1 MEKSEVPSI
10 NFNTGTDLA
19 FALVVFLSY
28 FATFSQS
35 SIISIF
41 LILILICLG
50 IAYITVGIYGFSFI
64 SKTSRTIDRLGYF
77 LLQLVIGGFIV
88 YYTNGKG
95 VSALIL
101 LPLVSHSVMILD
113 QDWMFGVNASIIG
126 TYAIA
131 TFAYTQS
138 WQMVWSQL
146 PLFFVGQ
153 VFILIFTQ
161 MALTERK
168 ARIRQENLSNELAEA
183 NRHLSEYANQVK
195 ELTLI
200 QERNR
205 LAREIHDGLGH
216 YLTTLNMQI
225 KAAEAMID
233 RDNQKARH
241 MLSDAEELSTQ
252 ALVDVRNSVYAL
264 RMDDSDGGTL
274 EERIR
279 KLISSSNVR
288 QMKID
293 FEIKGEVRSIT
304 PQVDLTIFR
313 ACQEGINNAMKHS
326 DADLLSI
333 ELSYEEPEDISLVIS
348 DNGTGADEIQSGF
361 GLIGIRERVRLLN
374 GSVDVSTATG
384 IGFTISMRLP
394 G

>member
-168 ARIRQENLSNELAEA
+168 ARIRQEKLSNELAEA

>member
-1 MEKSEVPSI
+1 MEKSEFPTI

-35 SIISIF
+35 SITSIF

-64 SKTSRTIDRLGYF
+64 NKSTRTIDRLGYF

-101 LPLVSHSVMILD
+101 LPLVSHSAMLLD
-113 QDWMFGVNASIIG
+113 QDWMFGVNAAIIG
-126 TYAIA
+126 TYATA

-138 WQMVWSQL
+138 WQSVWSQL
-146 PLFFVGQ
+146 PIFFVGQ
-153 VFILIFTQ
+153 VLILIFTQ

-168 ARIRQENLSNELAEA
+168 ARIRQEKLLNELGEA

-195 ELTLI
+195 ELTLT

-225 KAAEAMID
+225 KAAEAMIE

-264 RMDDSDGGTL
+264 RMDDSEGGTL

-293 FEIKGEVRSIT
+293 FEIKGEVRSVT

-333 ELSYEEPEDISLVIS
+333 ELNYEEPAIISLVIS

>member
-168 ARIRQENLSNELAEA
+168 ARIRQEKLSNELAEA

-293 FEIKGEVRSIT
+293 F
-304 PQVDLTIFR
+304 
-313 ACQEGINNAMKHS
+313 
-326 DADLLSI
+326 
-333 ELSYEEPEDISLVIS
+333 
-348 DNGTGADEIQSGF
+348 
-361 GLIGIRERVRLLN
+361 
-374 GSVDVSTATG
+374 
-384 IGFTISMRLP
+384 
-394 G
+394 

>member
-1 MEKSEVPSI
+1 MENSESPVI
-10 NFNTGTDLA
+10 NITTGTDLA

-28 FATFSQS
+28 FTTFSQS
-35 SIISIF
+35 EITSIF

-64 SKTSRTIDRLGYF
+64 SKSKRTIDRLGYF

-88 YYTNGKG
+88 YYTNGVG

-101 LPLVSHSVMILD
+101 LPLVSHSTMLLD
-113 QDWMFGVNASIIG
+113 QDWLFGANAAIIG
-126 TYAIA
+126 TYTIA
-131 TFAYTQS
+131 TYAYNQS
-138 WQMVWSQL
+138 WQLVWSQL
-146 PLFFVGQ
+146 PIFFVGQ

-161 MALTERK
+161 MALTERE
-168 ARIRQENLSNELAEA
+168 ARMRQEKLLEELAEA
-183 NRHLSEYANQVK
+183 NRHLNDYANQVK
-195 ELTLI
+195 ELTLT

-205 LAREIHDGLGH
+205 MAREIHDGLGH

-233 RDNQKARH
+233 RDHQKARH
-241 MLSDAEELSTQ
+241 MLSNADELSTQ
-252 ALVDVRNSVYAL
+252 ALVDVRNSVFAL
-264 RMDDSDGGTL
+264 RVDETENGTL

-279 KLISSSNVR
+279 KLIQSSNVR

-293 FEIKGEVRSIT
+293 FVITGEVRYIS
-304 PQVDLTIFR
+304 PQSDLTLFR

-326 DADLLSI
+326 DASLLSI
-333 ELSYEEPEDISLVIS
+333 ELSYEDPKFITLVIS
-348 DNGTGADEIQSGF
+348 DNGSGAEELQSGF
-361 GLIGIRERVRLLN
+361 GLIGIRERVKLLN
-374 GSVDVSTATG
+374 GSVDVNTSPG
-384 IGFTISMRLP
+384 VGFTISMRLP